1 MRVSMN
7 LTAKG
12 CSVSDRD
19 KVSKT
24 VSEEMRE
31 HYGPFIDRASLGPCH
46 YEGCWKD
53 HWVCAVARL
62 LDACDRLQSV
72 HETTTERH
80 EDGRRKGHSPLTAD
94 NLASRI
100 AGEPPEPAPSLV
112 RRICNAYEHGFGQSG
127 RGLKNPYVEASPE
140 NLAWTI
146 GINTASRSQVKTSCS
161 TPSTGDN
168 ASPSRS
174 LPSSVECPK
183 CRTQLAFEGDVCGL
197 CNPEVQP

>member
-72 HETTTERH
+72 HETPAEHPGPVVAAEALTDLWEVMDRSEEGRNGEVKFDADAWREILTTFWKLG
-80 EDGRRKGHSPLTAD
+80 GRYREELFDLGWSP
-94 NLASRI
+94 
-100 AGEPPEPAPSLV
+100 P
-112 RRICNAYEHGFGQSG
+112 
-127 RGLKNPYVEASPE
+127 
-140 NLAWTI
+140 
-146 GINTASRSQVKTSCS
+146 KTSGK
-161 TPSTGDN
+161 P
-168 ASPSRS
+168 
-174 LPSSVECPK
+174 ECPT
-183 CRTQLAFEGDVCGL
+183 CRTELAFEGDVCGL